1 MDNRPIGVFDSGVG
15 GMTVLKELMNI
26 MPNESFVYLGDTKR
40 FPYGSKSKETI
51 IELTKNGIE
60 FLIKKNVK
68 LIVIACGT
76 ATSQALDEVK
86 SLYDIPII
94 GVLEP
99 TVDYLKSTNKKEI
112 GVIATAGTINSKGF
126 DNCIMKKIPDAKV
139 QAIPCP
145 LLAPMVEEGW
155 YDNDIARLAIKEYLK
170 PLGKVEALILGCT
183 HYPLLSSVIKEQI
196 GEDVELINI
205 GTHVAREVKNILE
218 INKMFSENTKI
229 CNHNI
234 LQCNNLNISYGNS
247 LNKNSS
253 EIENNLQN
261 YLCIYLTETEHKFNE
276 IASKLLGKKVEATLV
291 KEETELYTNL

>member
-86 SLYDIPII
+86 NLYDIPII

-205 GTHVAREVKNILE
+205 GTHVAIEVNSILE
-218 INKMFSENTKI
+218 KNEMYSKNQIDIDTNLFNKSE
-229 CNHNI
+229 H
-234 LQCNNLNISYGNS
+234 
-247 LNKNSS
+247 
-253 EIENNLQN
+253 LQN
-261 YLCIYLTETEHKFNE
+261 VTMENAKVLVYLTETEHKFNE
-276 IASKLLGKKVEATLV
+276 IASKLLGNKVEAILV
-291 KEETELYTNL
+291 KEETELYTNN

>member
-1 MDNRPIGVFDSGVG
+1 M
-15 GMTVLKELMNI
+15 
-26 MPNESFVYLGDTKR
+26 
-40 FPYGSKSKETI
+40 
-51 IELTKNGIE
+51 
-60 FLIKKNVK
+60 
-68 LIVIACGT
+68 
-76 ATSQALDEVK
+76 
-86 SLYDIPII
+86 
-94 GVLEP
+94 
-99 TVDYLKSTNKKEI
+99 
-112 GVIATAGTINSKGF
+112 
-126 DNCIMKKIPDAKV
+126 
-139 QAIPCP
+139 
-145 LLAPMVEEGW
+145 
-155 YDNDIARLAIKEYLK
+155 
-170 PLGKVEALILGCT
+170 EALILGCT

>member
-1 MDNRPIGVFDSGVG
+1 
-15 GMTVLKELMNI
+15 MTVLKELIKI

-68 LIVIACGT
+68 LIIIACGT

-139 QAIPCP
+139 QSIPCP

-155 YDNDIARLAIKEYLK
+155 YDNEIASLAIKEYLK
-170 PLGKVEALILGCT
+170 TLGKVDALILGCT
-183 HYPLLSSVIKEQI
+183 HYPLLSSVIKKEI
-196 GEDVELINI
+196 GENVELINI
-205 GTHVAREVKNILE
+205 GTHVAIKVKSILEENQIFSEKQFDFDNNKSDQLLNGQIRNENILV
-218 INKMFSENTKI
+218 
-229 CNHNI
+229 
-234 LQCNNLNISYGNS
+234 
-247 LNKNSS
+247 
-253 EIENNLQN
+253 
-261 YLCIYLTETEHKFNE
+261 YLTETEHKFNE
-276 IASKLLGKKVEATLV
+276 IASKLLGSKVEAILV
-291 KEETELYTNL
+291 KEETELYTNN

>member
-26 MPNESFVYLGDTKR
+26 MPNENFVYLGDTKR

-68 LIVIACGT
+68 IIVIACGT

-86 SLYDIPII
+86 NLYDIPII
-94 GVLEP
+94 GALEP
-99 TVDYLKSTNKKEI
+99 TVDYLKSTNKKKI

-126 DNCIMKKIPDAKV
+126 DNSIMKKIPDAKV

-170 PLGKVEALILGCT
+170 YLSKVEALILGCT
-183 HYPLLSSVIKEQI
+183 HYPLLSSVIREQI

-205 GTHVAREVKNILE
+205 GTHVAIEVKSILDKNE
-218 INKMFSENTKI
+218 MYSKKQIDIDTNSFNKSE
-229 CNHNI
+229 H
-234 LQCNNLNISYGNS
+234 
-247 LNKNSS
+247 
-253 EIENNLQN
+253 LQN
-261 YLCIYLTETEHKFNE
+261 VTMENAKVLVYLTETEHKFNE

-291 KEETELYTNL
+291 KEETELY

>member
-126 DNCIMKKIPDAKV
+126 DNCIMEKIPDAKV

-155 YDNDIARLAIKEYLK
+155 YDNDIARLVIKEYLK
-170 PLGKVEALILGCT
+170 HLNKVEALILGCT

-205 GTHVAREVKNILE
+205 GTHVAIEVNSILE
-218 INKMFSENTKI
+218 KNEMYSQKQIDIDTNSFNKSE
-229 CNHNI
+229 H
-234 LQCNNLNISYGNS
+234 
-247 LNKNSS
+247 
-253 EIENNLQN
+253 LQN
-261 YLCIYLTETEHKFNE
+261 VTMENVKVLVYLTETEHKFNE

>member
-126 DNCIMKKIPDAKV
+126 DNCIMEKIPDAKV

-145 LLAPMVEEGW
+145 LLAPMVGEGW

-170 PLGKVEALILGCT
+170 HLNKVEALILGCT

-205 GTHVAREVKNILE
+205 GTHVAIEVNSILE
-218 INKMFSENTKI
+218 KNEMYSQKQIDIDTNSFNKSE
-229 CNHNI
+229 H
-234 LQCNNLNISYGNS
+234 
-247 LNKNSS
+247 
-253 EIENNLQN
+253 LQN
-261 YLCIYLTETEHKFNE
+261 VTMENVKVLVYLTETEHKFNE